1 MPFRM
6 PTHRISLLVNIPFEE
21 CKRRFTLFDEGL
33 FEASERYICRISGA
47 QFRIHE
53 RRIFYQH
60 FAPSLRGTFAPEGS
74 NCRLVAQYY
83 PGVGV
88 RTMVQIL
95 AVLVGVVVLI
105 ATVFLLALPRDGL
118 FLVYVCGIVIIGL
131 VRIVGLLIRDDR
143 NNNAVYQT
151 MRADV
156 EHLFTR

>member
-1 MPFRM
+1 
-6 PTHRISLLVNIPFEE
+6 
-21 CKRRFTLFDEGL
+21 
-33 FEASERYICRISGA
+33 
-47 QFRIHE
+47 
-53 RRIFYQH
+53 
-60 FAPSLRGTFAPEGS
+60 
-74 NCRLVAQYY
+74 
-83 PGVGV
+83 
-88 RTMVQIL
+88 MVQIL